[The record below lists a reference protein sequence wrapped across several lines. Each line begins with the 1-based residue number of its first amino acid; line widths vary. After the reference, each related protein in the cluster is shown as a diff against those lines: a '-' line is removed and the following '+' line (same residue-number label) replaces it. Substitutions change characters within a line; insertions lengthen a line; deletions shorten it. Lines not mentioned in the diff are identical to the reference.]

1 MCWVRVLLGACLR
14 HDSED
19 YLLCGR
25 WSDIVGRAL
34 SQSLTVAGLSAA
46 YLRIRS
52 HDKYAVLV
60 RVV

>member
-14 HDSED
+14 HDSGD
-19 YLLCGR
+19 YLLCER
-25 WSDIVGRAL
+25 WSDIVGRAF

-46 YLRIRS
+46 YFRIRS
-52 HDKYAVLV
+52 QDKYVVIV